1 MTTATPAQG
10 QPIAYERHHTGRGPI
25 GSLLRGV
32 MREYGADPTGSMRV
46 WRDSYGDFVPIR
58 LGPFRAH
65 VAFGPAEIE
74 EVLTERAVDF
84 RKSFGTRML
93 IPLLGNGLLTA
104 EGDEWLRHRRLASP
118 AFHRER
124 VAGYG
129 RTMVREATDA
139 TDAWHDGDRIDVHD
153 ELTALTLR
161 IVARTLF
168 DADVTARI
176 QEVSRLGTEIQDFYF
191 GRFASLRFLI
201 PTWLPTPGN
210 RRLGSAVR
218 RLDEVVYDIIRER
231 RPGEDRGDLLSTLLL
246 ARDEQGAGMSERQV
260 RDEVMTLLLAGHETT
275 ALALTWAFTL
285 LDRHPEARDRL
296 EAELDGVL
304 EDRPAAPEDVA
315 ALPWTGAVVNE
326 TLRLYPPA
334 YVTGREAIRDT
345 VVGGVSIP
353 KRHIVLISMNTTH
366 RDARFFPEPDAFRPE
381 RWLDGLDKR
390 LPKGTFI
397 PFGLGSRKCIGS
409 AFAMMEATLLLAT
422 IARRWRFALAPG
434 DIPTH
439 PSITLRPAVAMPA
452 RITATI
458 AHEGAV

>member
-1 MTTATPAQG
+1 
-10 QPIAYERHHTGRGPI
+10 
-25 GSLLRGV
+25 
-32 MREYGADPTGSMRV
+32 
-46 WRDSYGDFVPIR
+46 
-58 LGPFRAH
+58 

-210 RRLGSAVR
+210 RRLG
-218 RLDEVVYDIIRER
+218 
-231 RPGEDRGDLLSTLLL
+231 
-246 ARDEQGAGMSERQV
+246 
-260 RDEVMTLLLAGHETT
+260 
-275 ALALTWAFTL
+275 ALTRSSTTSSASV
-285 LDRHPEARDRL
+285 DRAR
-296 EAELDGVL
+296 
-304 EDRPAAPEDVA
+304 
-315 ALPWTGAVVNE
+315 TGA
-326 TLRLYPPA
+326 TCSRRCSWRATSRAPA
-334 YVTGREAIRDT
+334 C
-345 VVGGVSIP
+345 P
-353 KRHIVLISMNTTH
+353 N
-366 RDARFFPEPDAFRPE
+366 AR
-381 RWLDGLDKR
+381 
-390 LPKGTFI
+390 
-397 PFGLGSRKCIGS
+397 S
-409 AFAMMEATLLLAT
+409 AT
-422 IARRWRFALAPG
+422 R
-434 DIPTH
+434 
-439 PSITLRPAVAMPA
+439 
-452 RITATI
+452 
-458 AHEGAV
+458 